1 MSSANKSN
9 NPIPNNEYPVYSK
22 NQEEVTHIRPARPS
36 EDGTIHAIIMQAFAD
51 AEHSNHREQ
60 HVVDALRNAGALTY
74 SFVSI
79 LEGRPVGHVAIS
91 PVAVEVTDESG
102 KKQQVEGFYGIG
114 PISDLPEL
122 QGQGHGAAL
131 MEHALDQLR
140 AVNARGAVVL
150 GDPSYYK
157 RFGFGPSDMAYA
169 DAPSEYFQ
177 ALSLDGD
184 ALPQSTVTYHE
195 AFNA

>member
-1 MSSANKSN
+1 MSSANDSN
-9 NPIPNNEYPVYSK
+9 KPIPDNEYPVYSK

-36 EDGTIHAIIMQAFAD
+36 EDGTIFAIVMQAFAD
-51 AEHSNHREQ
+51 AENSNHREQ
-60 HVVDALRNAGALTY
+60 HVVNGLREAGALTH

-91 PVAVEVTDESG
+91 PVTVEVEDESG
-102 KKQQVEGFYGIG
+102 KKQKVGGFYGIG
-114 PISDLPEL
+114 PISVLPEL

-157 RFGFGPSDMAYA
+157 RFGFAPSSLAYA

-177 ALSLDGD
+177 AISLDGD
-184 ALPQSTVTYHE
+184 ALPKATVTYHE